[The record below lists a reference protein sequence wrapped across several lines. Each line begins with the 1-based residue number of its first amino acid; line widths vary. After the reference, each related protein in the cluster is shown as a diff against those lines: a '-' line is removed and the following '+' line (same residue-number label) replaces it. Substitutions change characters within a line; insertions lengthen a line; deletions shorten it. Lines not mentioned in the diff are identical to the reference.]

1 MAEEDEHEED
11 PPGVSESESALKLC
25 RFTSWVFSSSD
36 SWSFR
41 RDCLGRESGVDLESF
56 DGDDGFSG
64 EAGLNRRTVRG
75 FAVGGEG
82 RWLGVVCRERRGF
95 GTGQGSV
102 GRGSSAS
109 VGAAASEWDGA
120 SVGVFDLW
128 GCWGTTPRWSCSS
141 GV

>member
-1 MAEEDEHEED
+1 MAEEDEHEEE

-25 RFTSWVFSSSD
+25 RFTSWVFSSSV

-41 RDCLGRESGVDLESF
+41 RDCLGRESGVDLEISF

-64 EAGLNRRTVRG
+64 EGGLRRRTVRG

-82 RWLGVVCRERRGF
+82 WWLGVVCREWRGF

-102 GRGSSAS
+102 GGGSSVSA
-109 VGAAASEWDGA
+109 GAAASDLDGA

-128 GCWGTTPRWSCSS
+128 GA
-141 GV
+141 